1 MILSAPFLY
10 APGAFFFYP
19 HKLLFLYLVG
29 DTYEIGYKHFRRDH
43 SKRLK
48 YVFFLRFEK
57 KNARTNVTLS
67 KHSLL
72 LHIIALVWQ
81 LVGNFGVL
89 NEIDNM
95 MAGTNRTFSFVS
107 ALLWISILTFSPAP
121 KIVSL
126 CSVVSIVA
134 AFYTAPY
141 IKPRDLEIS
150 MMLVFSLVL
159 FVATIMSPSKTRM
172 KDLIRGIGYF
182 IFAVS
187 VRIAVAS
194 SNISTDMLRSPE
206 IVLFCIMC
214 AVSMLP
220 KPVKPI
226 VVTGLILIRVLG
238 ELTESYLCLYLGA
251 AFCAQLAQG
260 IAHDFTKQ
268 KATLMMNE
276 DSGVTR
282 SKRLAFDWSHCVY
295 FPNLLFQSCY
305 QSLRLSRK
313 FS

>member
-1 MILSAPFLY
+1 MLHTRVLPRDVR
-10 APGAFFFYP
+10 FFTFR
-19 HKLLFLYLVG
+19 KKRSNVELL
-29 DTYEIGYKHFRRDH
+29 TP
-43 SKRLK
+43 
-48 YVFFLRFEK
+48 
-57 KNARTNVTLS
+57 S

-89 NEIDNM
+89 NEIDSM

-107 ALLWISILTFSPAP
+107 ALLWIAILTFSPAP

-134 AFYTAPY
+134 AFYIAPY
-141 IKPRDLEIS
+141 IKPRDLEMS

-159 FVATIMSPSKTRM
+159 VLATMMSPSKTRM
-172 KDLIRGIGYF
+172 KDLIRGVGYF
-182 IFAVS
+182 AFAVS
-187 VRIAVAS
+187 VRIAAAS
-194 SNISTDMLRSPE
+194 SNVSMDMLRSPE
-206 IVLFCIMC
+206 IVLVCILC

-238 ELTESYLCLYLGA
+238 ELTESNLCLYLGA

-313 FS
+313 LS